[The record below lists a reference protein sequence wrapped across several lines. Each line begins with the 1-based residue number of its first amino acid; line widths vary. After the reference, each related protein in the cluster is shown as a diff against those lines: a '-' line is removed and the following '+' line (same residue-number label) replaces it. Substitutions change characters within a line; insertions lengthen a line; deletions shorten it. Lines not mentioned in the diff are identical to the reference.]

1 MERMRRRTAVRA
13 SVTLSVGLAGCL
25 TEIRTVFHSRVDRAA
40 VEQAVHGEV
49 NQRRTDRGLSEL
61 GFDEDLREIAR
72 SHSEDMAGEGYFAH
86 RDAENR
92 GYAARYAA
100 HDYECRVPISEGKYF
115 TGGENISL
123 YPIEGNSDAADEI
136 AEAVVDGWMG
146 SPGHRENMLESA
158 WRVEGIGAAVGEHPE
173 KGKSVFVTQNFC

>member
-1 MERMRRRTAVRA
+1 MAKLRRRTAVRA

-25 TEIRTVFHSRVDRAA
+25 TEIRTVFHSSVDRAA
-40 VEQAVHGEV
+40 VERAVHGEV
-49 NQRRTDRGLSEL
+49 NERRAERGPSEL

-72 SHSEDMAGEGYFAH
+72 SHSEDMAEEGYFAH

-92 GYAARYAA
+92 GYADRYAA
-100 HDYECRVPISEGKYF
+100 HDYECRVPVTERKSL

-123 YPIEGNSDAADEI
+123 YPVEGNSDAADEI

-146 SPGHRENMLESA
+146 SPGHRENMLDPA